1 YLKREKRE
9 KREKVDLSVG
19 FDVRPARER
28 ACRRRSLLS
37 FSINC
42 PVFVS
47 SPSPPA
53 SALSKFWPT
62 TTRGVSVLGVNTR
75 LLGGYGVVKTLVVW
89 VLIPGDGGF
98 HSSVAAD
105 FCFQEVVVSS
115 ASPSSALVSEG
126 VGALA
131 LSDEIS
137 KSDEALRRHNH
148 HTVIIH
154 GGYGGWYGL
163 PSRKSDL
170 GSGPRIQGA
179 SALNIRATYHFYN
192 PEQNNWDLMAVSAY
206 CSTWD
211 ADKSYAWR
219 CRYGWTAF
227 CGPVGPQGHDSCGNA

>member
-1 YLKREKRE
+1 MMRLLYTFIDRYLKREKRE

-98 HSSVAAD
+98 HSSVAAG
-105 FCFQEVVVSS
+105 FYFREVVVFS
-115 ASPSSALVSEG
+115 ASPSSALVS
-126 VGALA
+126 
-131 LSDEIS
+131 
-137 KSDEALRRHNH
+137 
-148 HTVIIH
+148 
-154 GGYGGWYGL
+154 GG
-163 PSRKSDL
+163 
-170 GSGPRIQGA
+170 
-179 SALNIRATYHFYN
+179 
-192 PEQNNWDLMAVSAY
+192 
-206 CSTWD
+206 
-211 ADKSYAWR
+211 
-219 CRYGWTAF
+219 
-227 CGPVGPQGHDSCGNA
+227 